1 MPEARL
7 HDQSTIAVE
16 VHGRGPAVLL
26 PVNPKPVQGPQAEE
40 LRRWGVD
47 PALGR
52 TLIDGLSDTFRVIA
66 FDYEGQVMQVPKP
79 DTLTPANVAGD
90 LLAVADAAGADRFA
104 YYGYSWLALAG
115 LQLGIRS
122 DRLAALVMGGF
133 PPLDGPYAQML
144 KVTMA
149 THEMAVAN
157 SASAPSS
164 ATSSQPS
171 EQPSA
176 EPPGEPDWSQVEVTL
191 TEAQTRQFVTLYQAL
206 QDFDDR
212 AAQARLGC
220 PRLCVV
226 GSADE
231 IDYGGRPG
239 HQPAGRA
246 PGARLAGAS
255 AGGAGPHPGHA
266 GRPCPAGPAPLAD
279 QRAGR
284 RQQRRAS
291 LTPPRR
297 DLHGHGVDPS
307 PRSSPWQS
315 ASAAARTIPSGLGSA
330 WPAPPRW
337 GAPGRRREE
346 RKVVSV
352 LFCDLVGFTA
362 QADQA
367 DPEEVQA
374 RLGPTTTGPAARS
387 SASAARWR
395 SSSATRSS
403 ACSGSRRPTR
413 TTRSGPTPRPDR
425 PLPARSGAALLGF
438 GGPQRPAVQVD
449 DLADGGGVGG

>member
-1 MPEARL
+1 MASGVEGDAMPEARL
-7 HDQSTIAVE
+7 HDQSPIAVE

-26 PVNPKPVQGPQAEE
+26 PVNPQPVQGPQAEE

-157 SASAPSS
+157 SASAPGS

-171 EQPSA
+171 EQPPA
-176 EPPGEPDWSQVEVTL
+176 EPPDELDWSQVEVTL

-231 IDYGGRPG
+231 IDYGERWGGVQVSMAGLVISRQAELQALGWQVRVLEGLDHTQAMQAVHVLPVLRPWLISALG
-239 HQPAGRA
+239 ADSSAGR
-246 PGARLAGAS
+246 
-255 AGGAGPHPGHA
+255 H
-266 GRPCPAGPAPLAD
+266 
-279 QRAGR
+279 
-284 RQQRRAS
+284 
-291 LTPPRR
+291 
-297 DLHGHGVDPS
+297 
-307 PRSSPWQS
+307 
-315 ASAAARTIPSGLGSA
+315 
-330 WPAPPRW
+330 
-337 GAPGRRREE
+337 
-346 RKVVSV
+346 
-352 LFCDLVGFTA
+352 
-362 QADQA
+362 
-367 DPEEVQA
+367 
-374 RLGPTTTGPAARS
+374 
-387 SASAARWR
+387 
-395 SSSATRSS
+395 
-403 ACSGSRRPTR
+403 
-413 TTRSGPTPRPDR
+413 
-425 PLPARSGAALLGF
+425 
-438 GGPQRPAVQVD
+438 
-449 DLADGGGVGG
+449 